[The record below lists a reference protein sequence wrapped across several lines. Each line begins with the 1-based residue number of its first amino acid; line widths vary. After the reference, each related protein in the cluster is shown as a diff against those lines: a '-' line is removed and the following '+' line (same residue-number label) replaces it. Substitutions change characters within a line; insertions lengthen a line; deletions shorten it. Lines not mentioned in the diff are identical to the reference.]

1 MSGLLERCLSAI
13 CRYCASYKTH
23 LGSLSPAG
31 GFLRPSEQPGHTWQ
45 PVRGYLGIAVGA
57 FNSLALFSTT
67 EPGHTAAMPAA
78 RMFRCH
84 APGSAVVWLFVPF
97 LSGYRG
103 IGQDSSF
110 ISAALPLS
118 DIRHLVLSRDRADD
132 GIRTHSPIILDESS
146 FRSAHCPLCTRVQC
160 PQSAHSF
167 NKSLW

>member
-1 MSGLLERCLSAI
+1 MWGADSARHLVPVAHGAFYRYLDSDAVLRLLERCLSAI

-84 APGSAVVWLFVPF
+84 APESAVIWLFVPF

-103 IGQDSSF
+103 IGQNSSF

-118 DIRHLVLSRDRADD
+118 YIRQVLSFDSADD
-132 GIRTHSPIILDESS
+132 GIRTHNTLT
-146 FRSAHCPLCTRVQC
+146 L
-160 PQSAHSF
+160 
-167 NKSLW
+167 L

>member
-84 APGSAVVWLFVPF
+84 APGSAVIWLFVPF

-103 IGQDSSF
+103 IGQNSSF

-118 DIRHLVLSRDRADD
+118 YIRQVLSFDSADG
-132 GIRTHSPIILDESS
+132 GIRTHN
-146 FRSAHCPLCTRVQC
+146 T
-160 PQSAHSF
+160 HS
-167 NKSLW
+167 LL